1 MNRQEGIAGRRV
13 SGIIMIIFL
22 LVSFYMFYILITQQ
36 GILSANNKRINEYNL
51 LIEKEKEINA
61 NLVQKSETILS
72 DENVEKWAREKL
84 GLVRPGEK
92 VFIAIGN

>member
-1 MNRQEGIAGRRV
+1 MNRQEGITGKRL
-13 SGIIMIIFL
+13 SGIITIIFL
-22 LVSFYMFYILITQQ
+22 LVSFYMLYIFITQQ
-36 GILSANNKRINEYNL
+36 GILSANNTRINEYSL
-51 LIEKEKEINA
+51 LIEKEKEINSS
-61 NLVQKSETILS
+61 LVLKSETLLS